1 MSPETTQRVLLCL
14 QGQAQKLRVP
24 EPESMELGQKPGRI
38 GTLPA
43 KTGFLGWGW
52 WGWRTPFLI
61 FFSLAEVSRWNGL
74 TDSGHSKA
82 RRKLE
87 GRAFGASSSQAWKLI
102 LCDLGLQSLGVKKGL
117 LKGLAATLMHLKGR
131 IVENI
136 GQGCG
141 DIRPD

>member
-1 MSPETTQRVLLCL
+1 
-14 QGQAQKLRVP
+14 
-24 EPESMELGQKPGRI
+24 MELGQKPGRI

-43 KTGFLGWGW
+43 KTGFLGWGV
-52 WGWRTPFLI
+52 GWRTPFLV

-102 LCDLGLQSLGVKKGL
+102 LCDPGLQSLGVKMGL
-117 LKGLAATLMHLKGR
+117 LKDLAATLTHLKYR
-131 IVENI
+131 TVENI
-136 GQGCG
+136 GQGWG
-141 DIRPD
+141 DVRPD